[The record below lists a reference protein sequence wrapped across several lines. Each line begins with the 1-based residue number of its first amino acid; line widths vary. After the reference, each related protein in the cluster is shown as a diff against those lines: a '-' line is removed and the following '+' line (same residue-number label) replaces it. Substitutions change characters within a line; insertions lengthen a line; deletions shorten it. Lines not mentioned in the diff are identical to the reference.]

1 MAPPPL
7 EVESSPLFALCTR
20 SYAQR
25 PWKQGTDQS
34 LVFAVAVDAWRERID
49 EKARRVR
56 VERDK
61 EEGEVAMCNMV

>member
-7 EVESSPLFALCTR
+7 EVDLSPLFAVCTR

-34 LVFAVAVDAWRERID
+34 LVFAVVVEAWRERID
-49 EKARRVR
+49 ETARRVR
-56 VERDK
+56 VEMEK